1 MLSFIGGA
9 RRVRR
14 TGFALS
20 RAVESIERR
29 ILMAVDFTATAGDDT
44 ILITATQTT
53 TTVTINGTPN
63 VVTVTAGQTI
73 NIFAGNGNDT
83 INVEGATL
91 PITVQGQDGNDA
103 IAFAPSGQNLDPI
116 EQPVTFEGGIGQ
128 DSATLNDRTNAFDD
142 AFDVDVDLIFRGFFG
157 GLGYSGTTESV
168 TLNLGLGAG
177 AVPSAGSRGRGP
189 TEGSDGS
196 NTVDVNGVPAGTTLS
211 INAGGGNDT
220 VNLAPTGLLLDAI
233 EGEVLVNGE
242 GGADTLNL
250 ADQNNAFPDTWEITG
265 TSAVR
270 PSFGGVQY
278 ATIESLRLDA
288 GLFSTAPGTH
298 PGARGGPER
307 GGPDGGG
314 DNTFDIASLSVPT
327 TINGGAGDDDFNVGA
342 DGSLAALNGIPLTVN
357 GQTGIDDLFVNDT
370 LGTANDSFTLA
381 AGSVSRNAATLVTHG
396 TVERVHVD
404 LGSGNNTVNVNAT
417 AANVPVTLLAGG
429 GDDVVHVA
437 SGNLASIAARVTV
450 SGEGGNDA
458 LFVND
463 QGIAL
468 DRDYVVSDRDVSAPA
483 LLTTMISY
491 LGFEDL
497 TLSTTDGANAIAVEE
512 TVPTTPVRIVSGA
525 GNDTVTVNTDATGL
539 AEVIFGGVENL
550 SALTINS
557 GGRARIATG
566 GSNVLRLGALNVTGT
581 GALDITNNAV
591 ILDYTGASPLLTSV
605 LPLLTSGYA
614 GAAWTGAGITSSTA
628 AANAGR
634 AVGYAE
640 ASNVFSTF
648 PATFAGQSVDN
659 TTVLLRYTRYGDA
672 NLDGQANLQDFNR
685 LAGNFGAS
693 GNPLWSQGNFNFD
706 GQVNLQDFNRLASN
720 FGLPL

>member
-1 MLSFIGGA
+1 MLSRNGGVRGV
-9 RRVRR
+9 RRCARR
-14 TGFALS
+14 TGFELN
-20 RAVESIERR
+20 RAIESIERR
-29 ILMAVDFTATAGDDT
+29 ILLAVDFTATPGDDT
-44 ILITATQTT
+44 IVITATQTT

-91 PITVQGQDGNDA
+91 PITVQGQDGNDV

-116 EQPVTFEGGIGQ
+116 EQQVTFEGGIGQ

-142 AFDVDVDLIFRGFFG
+142 SFSVDVDLIFRGFFG
-157 GLGYSGTTESV
+157 GLGYSAATESV
-168 TLNLGLGAG
+168 TLNLGLGTG
-177 AVPSAGSRGRGP
+177 AVPSGGARGRGP
-189 TEGSDGS
+189 TEGSDGA
-196 NTVDVNGVPAGTTLS
+196 NAVDVEGVPAGTTLS

-220 VNLAPTGLLLDAI
+220 INLAPTGLLLDAI

-242 GGADTLNL
+242 GGTDALNL
-250 ADQNNAFPDTWEITG
+250 ADQNNAFPDTWQITG

-288 GLFSTAPGTH
+288 GLFSTAPGTR
-298 PGARGGPER
+298 PGAR

-327 TINGGAGDDDFNVGA
+327 TINGGAGDDDFIVGSE
-342 DGSLAALNGIPLTVN
+342 GSLAALNGIPLAVN
-357 GQTGIDDLFVNDT
+357 GQSGIDDLFVDDT
-370 LGTANDSFTLA
+370 LGTANDSFALT

-404 LGSGNNTVNVNAT
+404 LGSGNNTVNFNAT

-450 SGEGGNDA
+450 SGEDGNDA

-463 QGIAL
+463 QGVSL
-468 DRDYVVSDRDVSAPA
+468 DRDYIVSDRDVSAPA

-539 AEVIFGGVENL
+539 AEVIFGGAENL

-557 GGRARIATG
+557 GGRARIAAG

-581 GALDITNNAV
+581 GALDITNNAL
-591 ILDYTGASPLLTSV
+591 ILDYTGASPLPTTV

-614 GAAWTGAGITSSTA
+614 GGAWTGAGITSSTA
-628 AANAGR
+628 AATAGH
-634 AVGYAE
+634 AVGYGE
-640 ASNVFSTF
+640 ASAVFSTF

-672 NLDGQANLQDFNR
+672 NLDQQVNLQDFNR
-685 LAGNFGAS
+685 LAGNFGTS
-693 GNPLWSQGNFNFD
+693 GTALWTQGNFNFD
-706 GQVNLQDFNRLASN
+706 NQVNLQDFNRLASN
-720 FGLPL
+720 FGLPA